1 MNRYVEQ
8 TPSVIGRMSPR
19 DINKSIDVKYLRL
32 KTQPRNKIAL
42 SQIPSLS
49 VLPPVK
55 VLKADKRA
63 YSPLL
68 KEHLKHPDKDTNDHT
83 KHLSRSISCHQ
94 QYEVQTMPQS
104 SKTVQR
110 MHSRPLLVFMK
121 PFTKKVQSLHERL
134 TRNYNYFTN
143 KNNKSSGKSSRNTLE
158 SYSIIQMRRVKE
170 YLSRSK
176 SKKSIRQNE

>member
-1 MNRYVEQ
+1 MIMNRYVEES
-8 TPSVIGRMSPR
+8 PSMIGRMSPR

-32 KTQPRNKIAL
+32 KTEPRNKIAM

-68 KEHLKHPDKDTNDHT
+68 NEHLKQQDKDKKNQAT
-83 KHLSRSISCHQ
+83 KRLSRSISCHQ
-94 QYEVQTMPQS
+94 QYEVETMPES
-104 SKTVQR
+104 SKTIDR

-121 PFTKKVQSLHERL
+121 PFTKKV
-134 TRNYNYFTN
+134 
-143 KNNKSSGKSSRNTLE
+143 
-158 SYSIIQMRRVKE
+158 
-170 YLSRSK
+170 
-176 SKKSIRQNE
+176 